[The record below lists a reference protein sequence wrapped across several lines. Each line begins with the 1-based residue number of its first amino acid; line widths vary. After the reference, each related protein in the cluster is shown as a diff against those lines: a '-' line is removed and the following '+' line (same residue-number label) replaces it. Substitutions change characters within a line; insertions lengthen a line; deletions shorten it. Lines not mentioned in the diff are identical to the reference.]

1 MKLENLLYKKF
12 SYTKFRKGQK
22 EIIESVLKQRDTL
35 ALLPTGTGK
44 SLCYQLPGYLMD
56 GAVMIISPLLSLMQ
70 DQVEQMKVRG
80 EKKVVAINSFLS
92 SEERDFV
99 LNNIN
104 YFKFIYISPEML
116 QNKYI
121 LNLLKSIKISLF
133 VVDEAHCI
141 SQWGYDFRPDYLELG
156 KIRDELGNPVTLAL
170 TATARKDVQKDIKNF
185 LHMKNVAE
193 YIYSIDRPN
202 IALQVVKVENY
213 EEKIQR
219 LFNLVQKL
227 KGPGIL
233 YFSSKKLADELANEL
248 NERGLGPAAAYHA
261 GIEQDKRIL
270 LQQQFLYDDLTVM
283 CATSAF
289 GMGVNKENIRYVIH
303 FHPPINLE
311 SYLQEIGRAGRDG
324 KNSIAIM
331 LYANDDIFIQRQLI
345 DVEYPTAI
353 QIDHFLKVIG
363 GIKNK
368 NIIDEGKIKLNL
380 PKGFSDVQWRILC
393 KFTQQCENNH
403 QFKRKLRDFI
413 NERIAIK
420 SSKLQEMTDWIL
432 YDGCL
437 RDKLLSYF
445 DDKKLGTIDN
455 CCNNCGINLTEYVL
469 KKEIN
474 QKNDLVDWKTRLA
487 DIFNR

>member
-1 MKLENLLYKKF
+1 MKLENILYKKF

-22 EIIESVLKQRDTL
+22 EIIESVLNERDTL

-56 GAVMIISPLLSLMQ
+56 GSVIIISPLLSLMQ

-80 EKKVVAINSFLS
+80 EKRVVAINSFLS
-92 SEERDFV
+92 NEEREYV

-104 YFKFIYISPEML
+104 YYKFIYVSPEML

-121 LNLLKSIKISLF
+121 LHLLKSMKVSLF

-156 KIRDELGNPVTLAL
+156 RIRDELGNPATLAL
-170 TATARKDVQKDIKNF
+170 TATARKDVQEDIKKY
-185 LHMKNVAE
+185 LHMKDVAE
-193 YIYSIDRPN
+193 YIYSMDRSN

-213 EEKIQR
+213 EEKKQR
-219 LFNLVQKL
+219 LFDFVQKL

-261 GIEQDKRIL
+261 GVEQDKRIL
-270 LQQQFLYDDLTVM
+270 LQQQFLYDNLSVM

-324 KNSIAIM
+324 NNSIAIM
-331 LYANDDIFIQRQLI
+331 LYANDDIFIQKQLI
-345 DVEYPTAI
+345 NMEYPTNM
-353 QIDHFLKVIG
+353 QIDYFLKEFGEMRNVID
-363 GIKNK
+363 KRN
-368 NIIDEGKIKLNL
+368 IKLDI
-380 PKGFSDVQWRILC
+380 PEGFTDVQWRILW
-393 KFTQQCENNH
+393 KFNQQSENNH
-403 QFKRKLRDFI
+403 EFKEKLQNFI
-413 NERIAIK
+413 DERIAMK
-420 SSKLQEMTDWIL
+420 NYKLQEMTNWIL
-432 YDGCL
+432 YDGCR

-445 DDKKLGTIDN
+445 EERKSGKIDN
-455 CCNNCGINLTEYVL
+455 CCDYCGVNFNEYVL
-469 KKEIN
+469 KKETS
-474 QKNDLVDWKTRLA
+474 KKRELVDWKMRLA
-487 DIFNR
+487 DIFNI